1 MSGGKIEMIYK
12 LCERFHHAK
21 VLIMQYVNT
30 DLAIYTPIT
39 TDRSHLVVFREIITV
54 SEIVP

>member
-1 MSGGKIEMIYK
+1 MSGGKIEMNYK
-12 LCERFHHAK
+12 LCERFHHAQ
-21 VLIMQYVNT
+21 VLIIQYMNL

-39 TDRSHLVVFREIITV
+39 TDSSHLVVGREIITV